1 MKIIHEQEEPFNKM
15 QELITITQYREQIY
29 IATAITFILYATNK
43 ITF

>member
-1 MKIIHEQEEPFNKM
+1 MKIIHEQEQTFNQM
-15 QELITITQYREQIY
+15 QELITITMCKEQIY

>member
-1 MKIIHEQEEPFNKM
+1 MKIIHEQEETFNKM
-15 QELITITQYREQIY
+15 QELITLSMYREQVY